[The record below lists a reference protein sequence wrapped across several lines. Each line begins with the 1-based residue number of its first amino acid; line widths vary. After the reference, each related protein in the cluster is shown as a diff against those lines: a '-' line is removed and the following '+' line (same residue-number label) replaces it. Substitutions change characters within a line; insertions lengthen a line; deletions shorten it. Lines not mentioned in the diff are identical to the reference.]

1 MATSL
6 DVIDSSGKKVG
17 SVDLPAESFDVQ
29 TNVPLIHQVVVAQRA
44 AARQGTHNTH
54 RRGEVSGAGRK
65 PFKQKGTGR
74 ARQGSIRAPQMTGGG
89 IVHGPHPRDYAQR
102 TPKKMIAAALRGAL
116 SDRARGDRIHVI
128 DSLSVGNTPST
139 KAIVALLNDIATS
152 KLVLVVLERGDELSY
167 TSVRNIPTVH
177 VLPYDQLNAYDVLVS
192 DDIVFTKGAFDSF
205 VAAKSIRAE
214 LADDSASDAVAS
226 ASKKRVSPERA
237 NPAKAAEAKAKKDT
251 KAASK
256 KEKVSA

>member
-17 SVDLPAESFDVQ
+17 SVDLPAETFDVQ
-29 TNVPLIHQVVVAQRA
+29 TNIPLIHQVVVAQRA
-44 AARQGTHNTH
+44 AARQGTHNTL

-116 SDRARGDRIHVI
+116 SDRARGGRIHVI
-128 DSLSVGNTPST
+128 DSLSVGKAPST
-139 KAIVALLNDIATS
+139 KAIVSLLNDIATS
-152 KLVLVVLERGDELSY
+152 KHVLVVLERNDELSY
-167 TSVRNIPTVH
+167 KSVRNIPTVH

-192 DDIVFTKGAFDSF
+192 DDIVFTKGALDGF
-205 VAAKSIRAE
+205 VAGPAAAVKTE
-214 LADDSASDAVAS
+214 DAAP
-226 ASKKRVSPERA
+226 AQSKKRVSPERA
-237 NPAKAAEAKAKKDT
+237 NPAKAAEAKTK